1 MQMQNLTQ
9 IRENI
14 GMQKEN
20 IVWMAYHIEE
30 QIIINSLYSLFE
42 MHYNDGY
49 AFQGE
54 THNFWECLYVIDG
67 KVCVSGDERV
77 YNLTR
82 GNIVFHKPMEFHKFL
97 IHGEVGADLLIFSF
111 SAEGSLTSF
120 LKNKVFAL
128 SESEKEIIC
137 RMLSYMRSEADN
149 LSSSNSKGIDYLE
162 SFVHSPAY
170 FQTVSTYIQQ
180 LILHLSENG
189 VVSSTSS
196 APDAVCFSRAIS
208 YLNSNIHRQPSI
220 SEIARFCNISEA
232 GIKRIFEKFAGIGV
246 HRYLIKLKMKTASE
260 LLQDGESVSSV
271 AIKLGFNSQSYFSR
285 AYKRETGRIPSNE
298 KQK

>member
-1 MQMQNLTQ
+1 MQNLTQ

-67 KVCVSGDERV
+67 KGYVSGDERV

-97 IHGEVGADLLIFSF
+97 IHGE
-111 SAEGSLTSF
+111 
-120 LKNKVFAL
+120 
-128 SESEKEIIC
+128 
-137 RMLSYMRSEADN
+137 
-149 LSSSNSKGIDYLE
+149 
-162 SFVHSPAY
+162 
-170 FQTVSTYIQQ
+170 
-180 LILHLSENG
+180 
-189 VVSSTSS
+189 
-196 APDAVCFSRAIS
+196 
-208 YLNSNIHRQPSI
+208 
-220 SEIARFCNISEA
+220 
-232 GIKRIFEKFAGIGV
+232 
-246 HRYLIKLKMKTASE
+246 
-260 LLQDGESVSSV
+260 
-271 AIKLGFNSQSYFSR
+271 
-285 AYKRETGRIPSNE
+285 TGRIPSNE